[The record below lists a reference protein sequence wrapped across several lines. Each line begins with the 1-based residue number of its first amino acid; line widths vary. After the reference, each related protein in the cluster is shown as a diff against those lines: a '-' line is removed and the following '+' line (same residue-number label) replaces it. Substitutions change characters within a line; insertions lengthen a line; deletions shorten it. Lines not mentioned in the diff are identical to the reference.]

1 MKSEIGK
8 TIARNFSIMLG
19 ANAITWV
26 SSFVLLLFL
35 PRYLGSEDFGRLYL
49 ALSIKMM
56 LNLLIDFGGNYL
68 IPKEVARSKQVGN
81 RILNS
86 YITLR
91 ILLWLVAI
99 GILMLVTHLL
109 GYSQHVNFLLMVMA
123 VSMLFEGGLKGFKA
137 YFEGIERMEYPS
149 MGLVVERLFVSVVA
163 IIVLLLGGDSISIAI
178 VFTAGILLHL
188 GVLAWY
194 SRRFI
199 QFSLNL
205 DTKVF
210 SLLQSGL
217 PYFLFSLFSVIY
229 YRVDAVMLSSM
240 TNDSVTGWY
249 GGAYRFFDMVMLLPM
264 IYKTAIF
271 PVFAKLWK
279 DEDGVLQDTI
289 SKSLK
294 LIIMLG
300 IPTAIVIFAFAEN
313 IIELFMG
320 LEEYAHS
327 VLVLQIFSLSI
338 PIIYID
344 LIIGS
349 VILGAANK
357 QKGWAVVGFLAIFL
371 NVGVNLMMIPY
382 AQEIY
387 QNGGLGAAVATLLTE
402 LFMFGS
408 ALYLLPN
415 SYMANFRMEYVAK
428 PLLAGVTMAAVI
440 WGLSSLQLYWIFTAI
455 LAGIVYLLGLWY
467 YKAFDQEEQEI
478 IKKAA
483 SVSNLKLMMSSSK
496 EVQV

>member
-1 MKSEIGK
+1 
-8 TIARNFSIMLG
+8 MLG
-19 ANAITWV
+19 ANAVTWI

-68 IPKEVARSKQVGN
+68 IPKEVARSKKVGN
-81 RILNS
+81 YILNS

-91 ILLWLVAI
+91 ILLWIVAI
-99 GILMLVTHLL
+99 GILMLVAHVLD
-109 GYSQHVNFLLMVMA
+109 YSQHINFLLMVMA
-123 VSMLFEGGLKGFKA
+123 VSMFFEGGLKGFKA

-149 MGLVVERLFVSVVA
+149 IGMVVERFFVSAVA
-163 IIVLLLGGDSISIAI
+163 IVVLLMGGDSISVAI
-178 VFTAGILLHL
+178 VFSAGIFLHL
-188 GVLAWY
+188 CVLAWY
-194 SRRFI
+194 SRKFVDI
-199 QFSLNL
+199 TFTL

-210 SLLQSGL
+210 SLLQSGM

-229 YRVDAVMLSSM
+229 YRIDAVMLSVM
-240 TNDSVTGWY
+240 TNDAVTGWY

-289 SKSLK
+289 SRSLK
-294 LIIMLG
+294 LILILG
-300 IPTAIVIFAFAEN
+300 IPTAILIFAYAEQ
-313 IIELFMG
+313 IIQLFMG
-320 LEEYAHS
+320 LDEYGPS
-327 VLVLQIFSLSI
+327 VLVLQIFALSI

-349 VILGAANK
+349 VIMGAANK

-371 NVGVNLMMIPY
+371 NVGVNYLLIPY
-382 AQEIY
+382 AQMTY
-387 QNGGLGAAVATLLTE
+387 QNGGLGAAVATFITE

-408 ALYLLPN
+408 ALILLPGA
-415 SYMANFRMEYVAK
+415 YFEKFKFEYLGK
-428 PLLAGVTMAAVI
+428 PVLAGVLMGLVI
-440 WGLSSLQLYWIFTAI
+440 WGGAAWQIHWIISALGAGLIYLFGLYLVQSL
-455 LAGIVYLLGLWY
+455 
-467 YKAFDQEEQEI
+467 DEDER
-478 IKKAA
+478 
-483 SVSNLKLMMSSSK
+483 
-496 EVQV
+496 EVIRSIGSYPS